1 MIYEGE
7 FLNADFNPAH
17 SDSDFS
23 HHFHHRVCVR
33 RHHGF
38 VLRRHEEYG
47 APVVGIAFAIYPLVP
62 KLPQEPEVKPD
73 KYTLFG

>member
-7 FLNADFNPAH
+7 FLNADFKPAH

-33 RHHGF
+33 RYHGF
-38 VLRRHEEYG
+38 CTPPVRR
-47 APVVGIAFAIYPLVP
+47 VVGAGSRDRVRDLSTRAEAAAGARS
-62 KLPQEPEVKPD
+62 Q
-73 KYTLFG
+73 T